1 VGRGRDR
8 HHGLGGH
15 GRRRPPPAAPMTEPN
30 QDNNK
35 DGADQPPQKPSG
47 LRNPTAAV
55 RGVGAAALAGE
66 ALVLLLA
73 IQPLRVLGAHLP
85 GAAIGVVLGL
95 SALCLILAGLLRH
108 RWAWPAGYAPQ
119 AALIVAGL
127 IFHPS
132 LAVLGV
138 VFALVWLYVMYV
150 RRRVIG

>member
-1 VGRGRDR
+1 
-8 HHGLGGH
+8 
-15 GRRRPPPAAPMTEPN
+15 MTEPN
-30 QDNNK
+30 
-35 DGADQPPQKPSG
+35 GGYRPSAPPEKPSG

-66 ALVLLLA
+66 ALALLLA
-73 IQPLRVLGAHLP
+73 IQPLRVLGAHLT

-95 SALCLILAGLLRH
+95 AAVCVILAGLLRH
-108 RWAWPAGYAPQ
+108 RWAWPVGYAPQ

-138 VFALVWLYVMYV
+138 LFALVWLYVMHV
-150 RRRVIG
+150 RRRVTG